1 METVIL
7 LFLLTAFLAISL
19 STWLLRRRRSVVK
32 QLRGPPSNSWLLG
45 HEYMTQHQDQVGDLE
60 YFWYK
65 EYGTAYRAAGCYGQ
79 DILYIAD
86 PEALR
91 YITQSLAI
99 VTLKRQDHDFNL
111 NFLLGRGI
119 VTAAGSVHQRHKK
132 VMSPAFSPGQLRT
145 FSSLFQR
152 TTGRFSRKLTD
163 LIEKGESTLNIKQW
177 LGKLT
182 LDIIGESAFGYQYGG
197 IDDDDNELARMLNN
211 LFHDAGVL
219 PSRASVLISTLP
231 RVLPTPL
238 LYLLSFIPSRLKRH
252 YTDFNVLMKE
262 IGRQVLK
269 QNLEGFATSS
279 TGKDILSI
287 LARANAA
294 EEQKKR
300 LSDDGVLAQVITL
313 TLAGHE
319 TTASTLTWLLYEL
332 CNHPEQQNRI
342 RQEIAE
348 VRARVGA
355 EGELCSTDYDSM
367 PFMNAVIKET
377 LRFHPINPAI
387 MRVAGSDDVIPLL
400 EPVTMSTGAKLTRIP
415 VKKGQLIQLGIGYYN
430 RHPTVWGPTANVW
443 NPDRFL
449 GELGKTTPVGVYANL
464 LSFSA
469 GVRSCIGW
477 LFAVVEM
484 QAIVFELLE
493 SFEFSL
499 PQKNIQI
506 KRQPA
511 SVMLPMVREEMSKG
525 TQMPLH
531 LTPIKRNI

>member
-1 METVIL
+1 METVIIL
-7 LFLLTAFLAISL
+7 L
-19 STWLLRRRRSVVK
+19 STFLVIAFSTLLLSRRRSVAK

-60 YFWYK
+60 FSWYR

-79 DILYIAD
+79 DILAIAD
-86 PEALR
+86 PKALQ
-91 YITQSLAI
+91 YITQGAGYRYPK
-99 VTLKRQDHDFNL
+99 TADFEFNV
-111 NFLLGRGI
+111 NILLGRGI
-119 VTAAGSVHQRHKK
+119 LTAAGTVHQRHRK
-132 VMSPAFSPGQLRT
+132 VMNPAFSAGQLRS
-145 FSSLFQR
+145 FLSLFQR
-152 TTGRFSRKLTD
+152 TTRHFSRKLTD
-163 LIEKGESTLNIKQW
+163 LVEGGQSTLNMNQW

-182 LDIIGESAFGYQYGG
+182 LDIIGESGFGYQYGG
-197 IDDDDNELARMLNN
+197 IDHDDNELNKTLNN

-219 PSRASVLISTLP
+219 PSKAAVLITALP

-238 LYLLSFIPSRLKRH
+238 LYLISLVPSRLKQR

-262 IGRQVLK
+262 IGHQVLK
-269 QNLEGFATSS
+269 QNFEGGVASS

-287 LARANAA
+287 LARANAD
-294 EEQKKR
+294 EEDKKR
-300 LSDDGVLAQVITL
+300 LSDDEVLAQVITL

-319 TTASTLTWLLYEL
+319 TTASTLSWLLYEL
-332 CNHPEQQNRI
+332 CNHPEQQKRI
-342 RQEIAE
+342 RQEIAQ
-348 VRARVGA
+348 VRARIGV
-355 EGELCSTDYDSM
+355 EDELSSTDYDSM
-367 PFMNAVIKET
+367 PFMNATIKET
-377 LRFHPINPAI
+377 LRFHPIVPAI

-400 EPVTMSTGAKLTRIP
+400 EPVTTSTGAKLTGIP

-449 GELGKTTPVGVYANL
+449 GELDKTTPVGVYANV

-477 LFAVVEM
+477 RFAVMEM
-484 QAIVFELLE
+484 QTAVFELVE

-499 PQKNIQI
+499 PKKDLQI

-511 SVMLPMVREEMSKG
+511 FIMLPMVRDEMSKG

-531 LTPIKRNI
+531 LTPIKREI

>member
-7 LFLLTAFLAISL
+7 LLTTFLVIAL
-19 STWLLRRRRSVVK
+19 STRLLRRRRSVVK

-60 YFWYK
+60 YSWYR
-65 EYGTAYRAAGCYGQ
+65 EYGGAYRAAGCHGQ
-79 DILYIAD
+79 DILAIAD

-91 YITQSLAI
+91 YIMQVAGYRYPKTA
-99 VTLKRQDHDFNL
+99 DFDFNL
-111 NFLLGRGI
+111 NILLGLGI
-119 VTAAGSVHQRHKK
+119 VTAAGSVHQRHRK
-132 VMSPAFSPGQLRT
+132 VMNPAFSAGQLRT
-145 FSSLFQR
+145 FLSLFQR
-152 TTGRFSRKLTD
+152 TTRHFSRKLTD
-163 LIEKGESTLNIKQW
+163 LIEGGRSTLNMNQW
-177 LGKLT
+177 LGKLS

-197 IDDDDNELARMLNN
+197 IDNDDNELTKTLNN

-219 PSRASVLISTLP
+219 PSRAAVLISTLP
-231 RVLPTPL
+231 RVLPGPL
-238 LYLLSFIPSRLKRH
+238 LYLLGLIPSRLKQR

-262 IGRQVLK
+262 IGHQVLK
-269 QNLEGFATSS
+269 QNFEGGVTSS

-287 LARANAA
+287 LARANAD
-294 EEQKKR
+294 EEQKKC
-300 LSDDGVLAQVITL
+300 LSDDEVLAQVVSL
-313 TLAGHE
+313 TLAGYE
-319 TTASTLTWLLYEL
+319 TTSSILSWLLYEL
-332 CNHPEQQNRI
+332 CNHPEQQKRI
-342 RQEIAE
+342 QQEIAE
-348 VRARVGA
+348 IRTRVRA
-355 EGELCSTDYDSM
+355 EDELSSADYDGM

-377 LRFHPINPAI
+377 LRFRPIIPAI

-400 EPVTMSTGAKLTRIP
+400 EPVTTSTGAKLTGIP

-449 GELGKTTPVGVYANL
+449 GELDKTTPVGVYANV

-477 LFAVVEM
+477 RFAVMEM
-484 QAIVFELLE
+484 QAAVFELVE

-499 PQKNIQI
+499 PKEEI

-511 SVMLPMVREEMSKG
+511 FIMLSMVRDEMSKG

-531 LTPIKRNI
+531 LAPIKREI

>member
-7 LFLLTAFLAISL
+7 LL
-19 STWLLRRRRSVVK
+19 STFLVIALSTRLLSRRRSVVK

-60 YFWYK
+60 FSWYR

-79 DILYIAD
+79 DILAIAD
-86 PEALR
+86 PKALQ
-91 YITQSLAI
+91 YITQGAGYRYPK
-99 VTLKRQDHDFNL
+99 TADFDFNL
-111 NFLLGRGI
+111 NILLGLGI
-119 VTAAGSVHQRHKK
+119 VTAAGSVHQRHRK
-132 VMSPAFSPGQLRT
+132 VMNPAFSAGQLRT
-145 FSSLFQR
+145 FLSLFQR
-152 TTGRFSRKLTD
+152 TTRHFSRKLTD
-163 LIEKGESTLNIKQW
+163 LVEGGQSTLNMNQW

-182 LDIIGESAFGYQYGG
+182 LDIIGEGAFGYQYGG
-197 IDDDDNELARMLNN
+197 IDNDDNELTKMLNN

-219 PSRASVLISTLP
+219 PSRAAVLISALP
-231 RVLPTPL
+231 RVLPAPL
-238 LYLLSFIPSRLKRH
+238 LYLLSLIPSRLKQR

-269 QNLEGFATSS
+269 QNFKGDVAWS

-287 LARANAA
+287 LARANAD

-300 LSDDGVLAQVITL
+300 LSDDEVLSQVVSL

-319 TTASTLTWLLYEL
+319 TTSSTLSWLLYEL
-332 CNHPEQQNRI
+332 CNHPEQQKRI

-348 VRARVGA
+348 VRTRVGA
-355 EGELCSTDYDSM
+355 EDELSSTDYDSM

-377 LRFHPINPAI
+377 LRFHPIVPAI
-387 MRVAGSDDVIPLL
+387 MRVAGSNDVIPLL
-400 EPVTMSTGAKLTRIP
+400 EPVTTSTGAKLTRIP

-430 RHPTVWGPTANVW
+430 RHSTVWGPTANVW

-449 GELGKTTPVGVYANL
+449 GKLDKTTPVG
-464 LSFSA
+464 A

-477 LFAVVEM
+477 RFAVMEM
-484 QAIVFELLE
+484 QAAVFELVE
-493 SFEFSL
+493 SFKFSL
-499 PQKNIQI
+499 PKEDLQI

-511 SVMLPMVREEMSKG
+511 LFMLPMVRDEMSKG

-531 LTPIKRNI
+531 LTPIKREI